1 MPFTAAVI
9 NSNEDT
15 VEMLRFALE
24 HAGLNTVTA
33 HIADIKRGTT
43 DFLEFVKQHDPA
55 IVVYDVGH
63 PYKENWTFLKL
74 LMSTEAG
81 KSTKFFLTTTN
92 KTLLRKAAGSDI
104 DVFELSEK
112 PYDIDVMVE
121 SVKRLLGME
130 AA

>member
-1 MPFTAAVI
+1 
-9 NSNEDT
+9 
-15 VEMLRFALE
+15 MLRFALE

-33 HIADIKRGTT
+33 HISDIKRGIT
-43 DFLEFVKQHDPA
+43 DFLEFIKQHDPA

-74 LMSTEAG
+74 LMSSDAG

-92 KTLLRKAAGSDI
+92 KGLLQKVAGSDI
-104 DVFELSEK
+104 DAFELSEK
-112 PYDIDVMVE
+112 PYDIDVLVQ
-121 SVKRLLGME
+121 SVKRVLGIE